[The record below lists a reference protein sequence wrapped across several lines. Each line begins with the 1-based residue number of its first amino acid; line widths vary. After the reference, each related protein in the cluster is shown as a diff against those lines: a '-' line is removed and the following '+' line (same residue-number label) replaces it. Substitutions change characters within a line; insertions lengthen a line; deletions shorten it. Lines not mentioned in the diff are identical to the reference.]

1 MWGLG
6 PSITRPSISCG
17 FMSSCRPSTPCLP
30 PSGTCS
36 WWPKRQEEPVRPTLT
51 ATPGRMGDSFTE
63 HQSRTAPAF
72 HSVRAHTAQR
82 TNPPSWQRSTRSAL
96 GIGGSINIS
105 NVRYLRTYAS
115 GLCFSTHKGSAL
127 REVFFSSLPS
137 TSFPLTRK

>member
-1 MWGLG
+1 MWELG

-51 ATPGRMGDSFTE
+51 ATLAGWETHSQNTSPELLQPFTASELILLKGPILLPGRDQHE
-63 HQSRTAPAF
+63 TA
-72 HSVRAHTAQR
+72 
-82 TNPPSWQRSTRSAL
+82 L
-96 GIGGSINIS
+96 EIGGSINIS